1 MVTIQM
7 VYKFVQSDAH
17 IIPIVKNYN
26 YKYYL
31 WLIVAAMATI
41 VVDYTL
47 VQGSMVTGI
56 ITLYSTVIS

>member
-1 MVTIQM
+1 M

-17 IIPIVKNYN
+17 IHPLSKNN

-31 WLIVAAMATI
+31 WLIVVVMATI
-41 VVDYTL
+41 VVEYTW
-47 VQGSMVTGI
+47 VQGSMVIGII